1 MISNIAVNDKNYFYK
16 GIEYDNNNLELLLN
30 KISKKRNIIL
40 YSQNILIKKYK
51 YFGNSIEKFI
61 DSKIS
66 EDFANKENLLF
77 HYEIDKYD
85 KNIYLYSIRNNI
97 KRLYEDSKEL
107 SVELL
112 EFKIKFSVEKK
123 LKRINNIIILYKIN
137 NRSHLLK
144 IRNNIMIDIITSTDI
159 NEIKKYLSDGKNK
172 KFALVKD
179 KQFKELENIDFDY
192 SIDLGVDTYEKICKE

>member
-16 GIEYDNNNLELLLN
+16 GIEYDNNNLDILLN

-51 YFGNSIEKFI
+51 YIGNSIEKFI

-97 KRLYEDSKEL
+97 KRLYENSKEL

-112 EFKIKFSVEKK
+112 EFKIKFCVEKK

-144 IRNNIMIDIITSTDI
+144 IRNNIIIDIITSTDI

>member
-16 GIEYDNNNLELLLN
+16 GIEYDNNNLDILLN

-51 YFGNSIEKFI
+51 YIGNSIEKFI

-97 KRLYEDSKEL
+97 KRLYENSKEL

-112 EFKIKFSVEKK
+112 EFKIKFCVEKK